1 MSGVVLTPRAP
12 AGPPIDMTGVL
23 PERLA
28 AEGLTG
34 SGRDALAGLM
44 LVRGRGRHRLDAL
57 FTLQDGGP
65 PGTLI
70 LRPGGAVLDGVG
82 TGMTAGEIMVEG
94 DCGACAGS
102 GMSGG
107 TLIVEGRCGAF
118 AAAEMSGGR
127 LRVAG
132 DAGDFLG
139 APLAGGTRGMS
150 GGSVVVGGNAGDRVG
165 ERMRRGLIAVHGR
178 VGSLCGARM
187 IAGTIAVGAGCGPD
201 LGLAMRRGSVL
212 LSQRPAAM
220 PAGFV
225 DGGLNDWLF
234 LELMRR
240 ELTDGGAWPAGFP
253 TVGTRARRL
262 VGDRSVG
269 GIGEVLILLNA

>member
-1 MSGVVLTPRAP
+1 MSGVVLTPREP

-28 AEGLTG
+28 EG
-34 SGRDALAGLM
+34 GRDALAGAM
-44 LVRGRGRHRLDAL
+44 PVRGRERHRLDAL

-65 PGTLI
+65 SGTLI
-70 LRPGGAVLDGVG
+70 LRPGAAVLDGVG
-82 TGMTAGEIMVEG
+82 TGMSAGDILVEG
-94 DCGACAGS
+94 DCGAYAGS

-107 TLIVEGRCGAF
+107 SLTVEGRCGAF
-118 AAAEMSGGR
+118 AAAEMAGGR
-127 LRVAG
+127 LRIAG

-150 GGSVVVGGNAGDRVG
+150 GGSVTVAGSAGDRVG

-187 IAGTIAVGAGCGPD
+187 IAGTIVVGAGCGPG
-201 LGLAMRRGSVL
+201 LGQAMRRGSIL
-212 LSQRPAAM
+212 LSQALEAVP
-220 PAGFV
+220 PGFV
-225 DGGLNDWLF
+225 DGGMNDWLF

-240 ELTDGGAWPAGFP
+240 ELTVGGAWPAGFP
-253 TVGTRARRL
+253 AVGTRARRL

-269 GIGEVLILLNA
+269 GMGEVLILLKA

>member
-1 MSGVVLTPRAP
+1 MNGLVLTARQTGDPQ
-12 AGPPIDMTGVL
+12 GDTLPIDMTGVL

-28 AEGLTG
+28 E
-34 SGRDALAGLM
+34 SGRDGLAGLM
-44 LVRGRGRHRLDAL
+44 LVRGRGRHRLDEL
-57 FTLQDGGP
+57 FALQDGGP

-82 TGMTAGEIMVEG
+82 AGMAAGEILVEG
-94 DCGACAGS
+94 DCGAYAGS
-102 GMSGG
+102 GMRGG

-118 AAAEMSGGR
+118 AAAEMAGGR

-139 APLAGGTRGMS
+139 APLAGGTRGMG

-165 ERMRRGLIAVHGR
+165 ERMRRGSITVHGR

-187 IAGTIAVGAGCGPD
+187 IAGTIVIGAGCGPG
-201 LGLAMRRGSVL
+201 LGLAMRRGSIL
-212 LSQRPAAM
+212 LSQAPEE
-220 PAGFV
+220 PPDGFA
-225 DGGLNDWLF
+225 DGGMNDWLF
-234 LELMRR
+234 LEPMRR
-240 ELTDGGAWPAGFP
+240 ELTDSGAWPVGFP
-253 TVGTRARRL
+253 VAGTRARRL

-269 GIGEVLILLNA
+269 GIGEVLILSKA